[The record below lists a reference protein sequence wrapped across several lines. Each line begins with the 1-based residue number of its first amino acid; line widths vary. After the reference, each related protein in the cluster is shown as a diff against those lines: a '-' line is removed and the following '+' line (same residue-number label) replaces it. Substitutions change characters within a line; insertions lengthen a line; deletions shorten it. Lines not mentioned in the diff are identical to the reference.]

1 MGRKSVLVIYLT
13 LVGLTMSKTATAA
26 TDDATSIIAALK
38 AQVEAL
44 TARVET
50 LEATD
55 EAKQSGQ
62 KEAAKSIR
70 STAVVAAA
78 VTQPPPI
85 VQQSTSSWTDDIKLK
100 GDFRYR
106 HEAFDVDNRR
116 DRHRQ
121 RIRARTQVTG
131 RVNDTTSVG
140 FGLASGG
147 SNPISSNQTLDDA
160 GSTKDIGIDLAYVKW
175 QPRDSTTILAGKI
188 KNPIYRVGGNSLL
201 WDGDLNPEGV
211 GVQHQ
216 SGGFFANGIASWLDE
231 SGSDDDSYLVGGQ
244 VGLQSDTGG
253 GELKVG
259 IGYFNFLDT
268 KGENPFFNGNPAGNR
283 VDANGQ
289 YLSGFE
295 VLEGFAEFGFEVGD
309 GELSVFA
316 DYVQNLEASDYDMGY
331 AFGGTYRINK
341 WRFGY
346 TYQELEADAVL
357 ATLTDSDFIG
367 GGTDGEGHILRSSY
381 ALGRNVSLSGTLFLN
396 DRNIDFG
403 NEEEFKR
410 LMLDIS
416 FKY

>member
-1 MGRKSVLVIYLT
+1 MGRKSVLVACSA
-13 LVGLTMSKTATAA
+13 LVGLAMSMTATAA
-26 TDDATSIIAALK
+26 TDDTTSIIAALK
-38 AQVEAL
+38 AQIEAL
-44 TARVET
+44 AARVET
-50 LEATD
+50 LEAT
-55 EAKQSGQ
+55 EETSKHTSI
-62 KEAAKSIR
+62 KSAKSIR
-70 STAVVAAA
+70 STAVVAAP
-78 VTQPPPI
+78 VTQPTPI
-85 VQQSTSSWTDDIKLK
+85 VQPSTSSWTDDISLK

-121 RIRARTQVTG
+121 RVRARTQVTG

-175 QPRDSTTILAGKI
+175 QPTDSTTILAGKI
-188 KNPIYRVGGNSLL
+188 KNPIHRVGGNSLL

-211 GVQHQ
+211 GVQYQ
-216 SGGFFANGIASWLDE
+216 SGSFFANGIASWLDE

-244 VGLQSDTGG
+244 VGLNSDAGPG
-253 GELKVG
+253 VLKVG

-268 KGENPFFNGNPAGNR
+268 RGETPFFNGSPSGNR
-283 VDANGQ
+283 IDANGQ
-289 YLSGFE
+289 YMSGFE
-295 VLEGFAEFGFEVGD
+295 ILEGFAEFGFDAGD
-309 GELSVFA
+309 GELSIFA
-316 DYVQNLEASDYDMGY
+316 DFVQNLDASAYDMGY
-331 AFGGTYRINK
+331 ALGGTYRINK

-381 ALGRNVSLSGTLFLN
+381 ALSQNVNLSGTLFLN

-403 NEEEFKR
+403 NEEQYKR